1 MRKTIGFNSII
12 IFLWIFSGLSQYSV
26 FAQCPGEL
34 LNISATAPSQTGTV
48 SNLTVPSAGLYLI
61 RITAKG
67 AVGGAGQCCSGS
79 IFPGGSGA
87 ITIGEFMVNSG
98 QVLESIAGSPGAS
111 NAGAGGGGGGSGV
124 RIQNGSLLMIAG
136 GGGGGT
142 LFAGATGGYINPVGD
157 GNGGAVGSGPAGG
170 GGGGLLTV
178 GGGVNGGGS
187 GFNALGGGL
196 TGGFPQIG
204 GGGYSGGGGGS
215 NNGGGGGGGYTG
227 GNGGANNLASQGGSS
242 ANFGTNQSNTPF
254 ANNAGGQVIIECLG
268 SATFTAN
275 FTPTQ
280 PVCTNPVQG
289 SLSIDLTG
297 NLDGNTHGLE
307 YAIVA
312 GSSFTGSPAFS
323 SITSDPFNITSGFG
337 TTGDFTGKTYTI
349 RIRLKYNPVLFIDN
363 TYTLT
368 TPCNCTMFVND
379 NATGANNGT
388 SWTDAFTDL
397 QSALAVACTG
407 AEIWVA
413 AGTYYPTTGTDRNA
427 TFSMKNG
434 VGIYGGFDGSE
445 TLLSQSDW
453 LNNTTVLSGNIGDP
467 NDASDN
473 SYSVVYAGN
482 GVTSSAELNGFT
494 IRDASG
500 SGYGGGL
507 MAEIGSPTI
516 NHCIFRNNSSSY
528 VGGGLSCLSSSPI
541 VINCIFRENY
551 STNFGGGM
559 SNIWGGTP
567 IVTNCSFIGN
577 QAAFT
582 GGGGVYSQ
590 DAVMTITNCTFSGNL
605 GEAIHCN
612 TAANVSNCIFWG
624 NANNIYN
631 ATAALVNCIVQ
642 GGYTPCTA
650 CPNGNGNADPLFV
663 DQTNFDLHLKYCSP
677 AIDAGTNTGAPPDD
691 LDGNPRPY
699 NGTSDIGAYE
709 FQGLVLPMVI
719 ETAQAGPFDDN
730 DTWTGGCPPPN
741 PIPDGFTVNI
751 NHAVTNPQGAT
762 ITNNGIINAA
772 GGTLTNYGTYQ
783 GNGSFIGNF
792 INNGTV
798 KPGNQNN

>member
-1 MRKTIGFNSII
+1 MISFKTIKTMRKTIGFYSII
-12 IFLWIFSGLSQYSV
+12 ILLWIFMGLSKNNVS
-26 FAQCPGEL
+26 AQCSGEL
-34 LNISATAPSQTGTV
+34 LNISAATHSQTGTV
-48 SNLTVPSAGLYLI
+48 GNVTVPAGGPYLI
-61 RITAKG
+61 KVTAKG
-67 AVGGAGQCCSGS
+67 AKGGIGGAG
-79 IFPGGSGA
+79 A
-87 ITIGEFMVNSG
+87 IMIGDFIVASG
-98 QVLESIAGSPGAS
+98 QTLESIAGAPGS
-111 NAGAGGGGGGSGV
+111 SKGGGGGSGSRIQGGLPIIIAGGGGGAGGPGLTTTGGGGGGSWYV
-124 RIQNGSLLMIAG
+124 
-136 GGGGGT
+136 
-142 LFAGATGGYINPVGD
+142 TG
-157 GNGGAVGSGPAGG
+157 GG
-170 GGGGLLTV
+170 GGGGLNSA
-178 GGGVNGGGS
+178 GGGATYGGGA
-187 GFNALGGGL
+187 GFNALGGVCYNG
-196 TGGFPQIG
+196 TG
-204 GGGYSGGGGGS
+204 GGGYGGGGGGGI
-215 NNGGGGGGGYTG
+215 NGGGGGGQTG
-227 GNGGANNLASQGGSS
+227 GNAFGPGTGGQSYNPGSNQMNTEGG
-242 ANFGTNQSNTPF
+242 
-254 ANNAGGQVIIECLG
+254 NNAGGQVIIECLG
-268 SATFTAN
+268 SAVFTAS

-453 LNNTTVLSGNIGDP
+453 LNNTTVLSGNIGNP

-473 SYSVVYAGN
+473 SYSVVYAGS

-663 DQTNFDLHLKYCSP
+663 DLTNFDLHLKYCSP

-741 PIPDGFTVNI
+741 PIPDGFTINI

-762 ITNNGIINAA
+762 ITNNGTINAA